1 MAVHVVGD
9 DLRGEERCARRRAD
23 VGDDI
28 AGLHIIAAEAAA
40 CGKVALDEGYIV
52 VIPEG
57 AHGVVVKVQ
66 RHAAVLCVEDR
77 AAELLGADEHVVRHR
92 VAAEERASI
101 VRDIG
106 RLRVGPLVV
115 VFGDGD
121 EAFDRGQVVIGCA
134 CGGGERLPV
143 RFIEKQQLRRL
154 GDGEDLDAARAG
166 EVAFAQ
172 IVLNKGGAVL
182 FA

>member
-1 MAVHVVGD
+1 M
-9 DLRGEERCARRRAD
+9 
-23 VGDDI
+23 
-28 AGLHIIAAEAAA
+28 
-40 CGKVALDEGYIV
+40 
-52 VIPEG
+52 
-57 AHGVVVKVQ
+57 VKVQ
-66 RHAAVLCVEDR
+66 RHAAVLRVEDR

-101 VRDIG
+101 VRDVG

-115 VFGDGD
+115 AFGDGD
-121 EAFDRGQVVIGCA
+121 EAFNRGQVVIGCA
-134 CGGGERLPV
+134 CGGGEQLPV

-154 GDGEDLDAARAG
+154 GDGEDLDTARAG